1 MIMGFQRSYE
11 DPRKLENDLEV
22 INKRIE
28 SETDESTLV
37 DLYIERNE
45 LEERINFAWQD
56 NEYEMEG
63 RYEL

>member
-1 MIMGFQRSYE
+1 MIMECQRSYE
-11 DPRKLENDLEV
+11 DPRTLENELEEL
-22 INKRIE
+22 NKRIE
-28 SETDESTLV
+28 SENDESTLV

>member
-1 MIMGFQRSYE
+1 MIMEFQRSYE
-11 DPRKLENDLEV
+11 DPRKLESELEEL
-22 INKRIE
+22 NKRIE
-28 SETDESTLV
+28 SENDESTLV